1 MKTDILIIGAG
12 PAGTVAASMIKKAGL
27 DAVIIEK
34 EKFPRYVIGESLLPR
49 CMDVLEDAD
58 LLKAVEKQNFQKKY
72 GALFVRGKDECLFN
86 FSDQHTDGWSWTW
99 QVPRD
104 EFDKVLADE
113 VEKMGV
119 DIRYEN
125 EVVDIDFQDEK
136 QIVKVKNSD
145 GEYEIESR
153 FVIDAS
159 GYGRVI
165 PRLLDLD
172 LPSSL
177 NPRSSMFTQV
187 VDVNRSNTEVD
198 NRITIIDAEP
208 GVWIWIIPFSNGK
221 TSVGFV
227 APPEFFEKYQGSNE
241 ERLRQ
246 MLADQELTADRFK
259 DVEYAFDPIF
269 IPGYSIAIK
278 ALHGKGWVVV
288 GNATEF
294 LDPVFSSG
302 VTFALESGW
311 KAGILAARMLNGEKV
326 DWSEAYDKHLL
337 QGVETFRTY
346 VNAWYDDKLQTI
358 FFAHNINP
366 KIKRQI
372 CSVLAGY
379 VWDKS
384 NSYVRNHRNAVD
396 TLVSLIKE
404 GAI

>member
-12 PAGTVAASMIKKAGL
+12 PAGTVAAAMIKKAGL
-27 DAVIIEK
+27 DVLVIEK

-49 CMDVLEDAD
+49 CMDVLEDAG
-58 LLKAVEKQNFQKKY
+58 LLKAVEKQGYQKKY
-72 GALFVRGKDECLFN
+72 GALFIRNEQECLFN
-86 FSDQHTDGWSWTW
+86 FSDQHTQGWSWTW

-104 EFDKVLADE
+104 HFDKVLADE
-113 VEKMGV
+113 VENMGAQ
-119 DIRYEN
+119 ILYESA
-125 EVVDIDFQDEK
+125 VTDIDFQEDK
-136 QIVKVKNSD
+136 QIVKVKTGD
-145 GEYEIESR
+145 RIREIESR

-177 NPRSSMFTQV
+177 NPRSSLFTQA
-187 VDVNRSNTEVD
+187 VDVKRSNTEVD
-198 NRITIIDAEP
+198 QRITIIDAEP
-208 GVWIWIIPFSNGK
+208 GVWIWIIPFSNGN

-241 ERLRQ
+241 EKLRQ
-246 MLADQELTADRFK
+246 MLADQKLTAERFEGV
-259 DVEYAFDPIF
+259 DYIFDPIF
-269 IPGYSIAIK
+269 IPSYSIAIK
-278 ALHGKGWVVV
+278 ALHGKGWVVA

-311 KAGILAARMLNGEKV
+311 KSGILAAKQLKGEAV
-326 DWSEAYDKHLL
+326 DWAEEYDKHLL

-346 VNAWYDDKLQTI
+346 VNAWYDGKLQTI
-358 FFAHNINP
+358 FFAHNVNP

-379 VWDKS
+379 VWDKT
-384 NSYVRNHRNAVD
+384 NSYVRNHRNALN
-396 TLVSLIKE
+396 TLVSLLEE
-404 GAI
+404 GQI